1 MEEIQLNFNE
11 GSLRILNICIGF
23 IMFGIALD
31 LTIDDF
37 KRLVQYPVKA
47 ITGIVSQ
54 FLLMPAATFALV
66 WILKPEPAI
75 ALGMILV
82 AACPGGNVSNFIC
95 HMAKGNTALSVTL
108 TAFSTLLAIV
118 LTPLNFSFWSS
129 MLPEASSAAKVISI
143 QPWDMFQTIL
153 LIILIPLVMGMLVNQ
168 FAHKFTLKIRRPMKI
183 LSIIIFLGFLV
194 IAFYNNM
201 GVFAEHF
208 EKVIWLVFAHNAIA
222 LTMGYGF
229 AKLMR
234 LEKRDRRTIAIETG
248 IQNSALG
255 LVLIFNFFD
264 GNGGMA
270 LVAAW
275 WGIWH
280 IVSGF
285 ILAWYWTGR
294 RPLPENA

>member
-1 MEEIQLNFNE
+1 MEDIHLNFNE
-11 GSLRILNICIGF
+11 DGLRILNICIGF
-23 IMFGIALD
+23 VMFGIALD
-31 LTIDDF
+31 LTIADF
-37 KRLVQYPVKA
+37 KRLIQYPKKA
-47 ITGIVSQ
+47 LTGIVSQ
-54 FLLMPAATFALV
+54 FVLMPAATFVLV
-66 WILKPEPAI
+66 WILQPAAPM
-75 ALGMILV
+75 ALGMLLV

-95 HMAKGNTALSVTL
+95 HMSKGNTALSVTL

-118 LTPLNFSFWSS
+118 LTPLNFGFWSS
-129 MLPEASSAAKVISI
+129 MLPAASSAEQAISI
-143 QPWDMFQTIL
+143 HPWDMFQTIL
-153 LIILIPLVMGMLVNQ
+153 LIILIPLVLGMLTNR
-168 FAHKFTLKIRRPMKI
+168 FLHKVTLKIRKPMKF

-201 GVFAEHF
+201 DVFAEHF
-208 EKVIWLVFAHNAIA
+208 QKVIWLVLAHNAVA
-222 LTMGYGF
+222 LAIGYGF
-229 AKLMR
+229 ARVMKL
-234 LEKRDRRTIAIETG
+234 EERDRRTIAIETG

-285 ILAWYWTGR
+285 ILAWYWTGKR
-294 RPLPENA
+294 ALPDTV